1 MTIDFCIT
9 NLGMHCIINQLHK
22 INIKQNTKILQT
34 KPETRPAHGEQDT
47 TYYTKAG
54 KELHNTENTQCGS

>member
-1 MTIDFCIT
+1 
-9 NLGMHCIINQLHK
+9 MHCIINQLHK